1 MFSARL
7 LLYFCRS
14 ARQFTMKTSVQKKQ
28 TYSLVGSGLQLVL
41 LHESL
46 RSNDSRR
53 LYDERPVGRTRRTAD
68 ASRLSAGFRAK
79 KPSSESRQT
88 HRQCRRP
95 CKLSDVTI
103 AKLSWM
109 KRMRFSFAGPMLDLL
124 LLEIIP
130 VVLNIHSTGSEVRSF
145 QDILFRLHWV
155 LGRKNDAF
163 PRITYSWNIL
173 QIFLAFLY
181 TSDRHHWV
189 R

>member
-14 ARQFTMKTSVQKKQ
+14 ARQFTIKTSAQKKQ

-88 HRQCRRP
+88 HRQCHRP

-109 KRMRFSFAGPMLDLL
+109 ERMRFSFAGPMLDLL
-124 LLEIIP
+124 PLEIIP
-130 VVLNIHSTGSEVRSF
+130 VVLNIHSTGTSALIPRYT
-145 QDILFRLHWV
+145 
-155 LGRKNDAF
+155 F
-163 PRITYSWNIL
+163 PTTLSIGKDDWCFSQNH
-173 QIFLAFLY
+173 IFLEHLANIPCI
-181 TSDRHHWV
+181 SVHEW
-189 R
+189 